1 MISAKQRS
9 SSKYKQHLPDN
20 KQSSRGS
27 PWNSTVLP
35 DSMESHFYSGTKPNF
50 NHVLPTKKENKYLTN
65 HIEASNVSNWKW
77 LGMLAFH
84 SSRNP
89 DPVFWTWQCLISCQ
103 HIRNLIWSQH
113 GELIFFLFF
122 FFLLLKEWVPKLSFC
137 KFLSFEVAA

>member
-1 MISAKQRS
+1 
-9 SSKYKQHLPDN
+9 
-20 KQSSRGS
+20 
-27 PWNSTVLP
+27 
-35 DSMESHFYSGTKPNF
+35 
-50 NHVLPTKKENKYLTN
+50 
-65 HIEASNVSNWKW
+65 
-77 LGMLAFH
+77 MLAFH